1 MLLDILWPC
10 LISRTTFTDNGITVN
25 VRPQK
30 GELVKF
36 FVVDEKSNPGSTLR
50 EALGMQGRICD
61 LVVHYIKESNPEK
74 VFCFVEL
81 KGKRIDDALE
91 QILDT
96 FEALEG
102 SSEHSERI
110 KWKAYILIGIAS
122 PIKLDPGTIK
132 VLKTKF
138 GDKDKGWR
146 ITKKNNKDDLG
157 SFLRGA

>member
-1 MLLDILWPC
+1 MLLDILRPC

-25 VRPQK
+25 VRPQR

-36 FVVDEKSNPGSTLR
+36 FVVDERSNPGSTLR
-50 EALGMQGRICD
+50 EILGMQGRICD
-61 LVVHYIKESNPEK
+61 LVVYYLKESSPEK

-81 KGKRIDDALE
+81 KGKKIDDAVE

-110 KWKAYILIGIAS
+110 KWKALYLNRNRFS
-122 PIKLDPGTIK
+122 
-132 VLKTKF
+132 
-138 GDKDKGWR
+138 DKAGPRNYK
-146 ITKKNNKDDLG
+146 
-157 SFLRGA
+157 SFKSEIRR